1 MKAESGGN
9 FRKKRK
15 INKNV
20 IEEGR
25 QNEREEEEK
34 SKWKIDIW
42 KMVSRIVENIG
53 KECRKIV
60 K

>member
-34 SKWKIDIW
+34 SKWKIDI
-42 KMVSRIVENIG
+42 
-53 KECRKIV
+53 
-60 K
+60 